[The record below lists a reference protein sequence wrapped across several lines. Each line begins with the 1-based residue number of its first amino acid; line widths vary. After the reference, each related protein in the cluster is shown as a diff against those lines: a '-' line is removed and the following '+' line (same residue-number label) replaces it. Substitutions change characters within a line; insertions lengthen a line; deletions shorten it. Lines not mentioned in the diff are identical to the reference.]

1 MKVILTSNAII
12 DGKFYKAGKE
22 LDLSETDAEALID
35 GGLAD
40 AKATISEEWTD
51 AKALIDGWLAYGDA
65 PKVEE
70 VKAVAP
76 KATSK
81 KAAKGAK

>member
-1 MKVILTSNAII
+1 MKVILTSNTII
-12 DGKFYKAGKE
+12 DGKFYKVGKE

-40 AKATISEEWTD
+40 AKA
-51 AKALIDGWLAYGDA
+51 LIDGGLAYGDA

>member
-1 MKVILTSNAII
+1 MKVILTSNTII

-22 LDLSETDAEALID
+22 LDLSETDAKALID
-35 GGLAD
+35 GG
-40 AKATISEEWTD
+40 
-51 AKALIDGWLAYGDA
+51 LAYGDA

-81 KAAKGAK
+81 KDNVKG